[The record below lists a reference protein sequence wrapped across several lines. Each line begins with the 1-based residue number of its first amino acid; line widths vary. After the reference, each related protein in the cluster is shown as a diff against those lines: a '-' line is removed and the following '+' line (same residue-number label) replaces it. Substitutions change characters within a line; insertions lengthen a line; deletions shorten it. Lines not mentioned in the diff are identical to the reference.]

1 MKTMKKIFL
10 LLLLCIPMCMTAK
23 DKDDSK
29 YLAGAVPEINGKI
42 VFQQTFAVKGK
53 NQQQIYDTMKA
64 FATAMTKE
72 EIQMKQTR
80 FTYDDAASGT
90 MLVRFEEWM
99 EFKKKPLCWDR
110 TRFNYILKIE
120 CSDEKCHMEI
130 SQISYYYEEDMEG
143 NNGKTYKAE
152 EWISDDSALNKS
164 KTKLLWGSAKFR
176 RKTVDRVSE
185 IFNNA
190 RNAFETPVKQPQAT
204 ELLPN

>member
-1 MKTMKKIFL
+1 MKKIFL
-10 LLLLCIPMCMTAK
+10 LLLLCIPLCMTAK

-29 YLAGAVPEINGKI
+29 YLAGAVPEINGKV

-99 EFKKKPLCWDR
+99 EFKKKPLYWDR

-152 EWISDDSALNKS
+152 EWISDDSATATS
-164 KTKLLWGSAKFR
+164 YRVTAKLIAYYKLIK
-176 RKTVDRVSE
+176 RKTVREKSLSYRF
-185 IFNNA
+185 IFN
-190 RNAFETPVKQPQAT
+190 RSPDKQNSKLT
-204 ELLPN
+204 EQYII